1 MVINLSIFPSSIF
14 QGGRVGADGGRGG
27 GGVGQEEEGGV
38 GGKEG
43 CCQMIKLN
51 VGTFLILRGGLACI
65 IYIYIY
71 WYHS

>member
-1 MVINLSIFPSSIF
+1 MEVEE
-14 QGGRVGADGGRGG
+14 GAGLARKKR
-27 GGVGQEEEGGV
+27 GGV

>member
-1 MVINLSIFPSSIF
+1 MEVEK
-14 QGGRVGADGGRGG
+14 GAGLARKKGG
-27 GGVGQEEEGGV
+27 GLEE
-38 GGKEG
+38 KEG